1 MEKKTII
8 KLVMTVVLAVYL
20 VVAMSMT
27 RSRSL
32 SDVYGGLDI
41 VVADSL
47 NTRFVSAADISRECG
62 GLTSR
67 IDSVVRGS
75 LDINDLERRLARM
88 PEIERANVAELN
100 NGRLLVEVT
109 PMIPIARVFEPSGRS
124 YYINTEGKRVAADV
138 RYHVDVPVVVGR
150 FDAGEPASRLL
161 PILRYVA
168 SDPTLNALVSTVTTD
183 SRGDIFVVP
192 VIRGHVV
199 NLGDTSLIAN
209 KFDRLK
215 VFYREVMPVKGWNFY
230 DTVSVKWRG
239 QIVASRREKKLG
251 DIALDTR
258 ESEFDFIDDVETMS
272 PENEGFA
279 DETVPS
285 PNDKKK
291 S

>member
-1 MEKKTII
+1 M
-8 KLVMTVVLAVYL
+8 
-20 VVAMSMT
+20 
-27 RSRSL
+27 
-32 SDVYGGLDI
+32 
-41 VVADSL
+41 
-47 NTRFVSAADISRECG
+47 
-62 GLTSR
+62 
-67 IDSVVRGS
+67 
-75 LDINDLERRLARM
+75 
-88 PEIERANVAELN
+88 
-100 NGRLLVEVT
+100 
-109 PMIPIARVFEPSGRS
+109 
-124 YYINTEGKRVAADV
+124 
-138 RYHVDVPVVVGR
+138 
-150 FDAGEPASRLL
+150 
-161 PILRYVA
+161 
-168 SDPTLNALVSTVTTD
+168 
-183 SRGDIFVVP
+183 P

-279 DETVPS
+279 DETETS

>member
-1 MEKKTII
+1 MI
-8 KLVMTVVLAVYL
+8 KLVMTVVLTVYL

-32 SDVYGGLDI
+32 SDVYRGLDI
-41 VVADSL
+41 IVVDSL
-47 NTRFVSAADISRECG
+47 NTRFVSVSDISRECG
-62 GLTSR
+62 DLKAH
-67 IDSVVRGS
+67 IDSAARGS
-75 LDINDLERRLARM
+75 VDIGALESRLARM
-88 PEIERANVAELN
+88 PEIERANVAERN

-109 PMIPIARVFEPSGRS
+109 PMIPVARVFEPSGRS
-124 YYINTEGKRVAADV
+124 YYINTEGKRVDADV
-138 RYHVDVPVVVGR
+138 KYHVDVPVVVGR

-161 PILRYVA
+161 PILRHVA

-183 SRGDIFVVP
+183 GKGDIFVVP

-209 KFDRLK
+209 KFERLK
-215 VFYREVMPVKGWNFY
+215 IFYRDVLPVKGWNFY

-251 DIALDTR
+251 AIALDTH

-279 DETVPS
+279 GESDSIPTI
-285 PNDKKK
+285 KKQ